1 MPFIIL
7 TYIVQIG
14 LIVHVM
20 KTGRPRYWCFI
31 LLIAPPGVGALA
43 YIIVEILPEL
53 QNDFRARRALRGV
66 RRTLNPDGD
75 LRRRQMEHQLSGSVD
90 AARHL
95 ASELMEKGRYAEAAT
110 HYRTALSGIY
120 EHDPDLLLG
129 LATAQFGD
137 GDAAAS
143 KQTLDTLKETNPEYR
158 SPDGH
163 LLYAKSLE
171 ELGNLERAEEEYAA
185 LAGHYPGVEARIRY
199 AQLLEHLDK
208 QDMAREEY
216 AAIIAAAELAP
227 RHFRLAQKEWLVAAK
242 AGAARLR

>member
-1 MPFIIL
+1 MPFLIL

-20 KTGRPRYWCFI
+20 KTGRPPYWCFV
-31 LLIAPPGVGALA
+31 LLMAPGIGALA
-43 YIIVEILPEL
+43 YIIVEILPNL
-53 QNDFRARRALRGV
+53 QNDMRAKRALRGV

-75 LRRRQMEHQLSGSVD
+75 LRRRQLEHRLSGSVD

-95 ASELMEKGRYAEAAT
+95 ASELMEKGRFGEAVT

-137 GDAAAS
+137 SDPTGC

-171 ELGNLERAEEEYAA
+171 ELDDLERAEEEYAA
-185 LAGHYPGVEARIRY
+185 LAGYYPGVEARICY
-199 AQLLEHLDK
+199 AQLLERVDK
-208 QDMAREEY
+208 QDLAREEY

-227 RHFRLAQKEWLVAAK
+227 RHFRQAQKTWLTAART
-242 AGAARLR
+242 GAARLR

>member
-1 MPFIIL
+1 MPYLIL
-7 TYIVQIG
+7 MYAVQIS

-20 KTGRPRYWCFI
+20 KTGRSTYWVLV
-31 LLIAPPGVGALA
+31 LLMAPGIGALA
-43 YIIVEILPEL
+43 YIIVEILPNL
-53 QNDFRARRALRGV
+53 QNDMRARRALRGV

-75 LRRRQMEHQLSGSVD
+75 LRRRQIEHQLSGSVD

-95 ASELMEKGRYAEAAT
+95 ATELMEKGRYGEAVT

-129 LATAQFGD
+129 LATAQSGD
-137 GDAAAS
+137 GDATGC

-171 ELGNLERAEEEYAA
+171 ELGDLERAEEEYST
-185 LAGHYPGVEARIRY
+185 LAGYYPGVEARVRY
-199 AQLLEHLDK
+199 AQLLERVDK
-208 QDMAREEY
+208 QEDARQEY
-216 AAIIAAAELAP
+216 DSIVAAAELAP
-227 RHFRLAQKEWLVAAK
+227 KHFRKAQKEWLAAAK
-242 AGAARLR
+242 TGAARLG